1 MDKTLSGGE
10 RKRVELASILAMQ
23 PRVVLMDEPDSGI
36 DVEAL
41 TRIFDALADFKE
53 QGATV
58 IMITHSQEVLK
69 HAEHAFLLC
78 DGRIIDKGAVG
89 RIDDYFGDNCMNCG
103 HTNVPTRNEMAVV
116 SECSSPTREQ
126 VETARELLASL
137 GDLGGHIKGDD
148 IAHLEV
154 HGNEVVGAHL
164 VPGLQ
169 VDVDELDDGIEAWIH
184 LDKGARIA
192 KPVHM
197 CFGMLPTEGLQRIV
211 MHVEAEEDSFASVQ
225 AHCTFPN
232 AVDIT
237 HKMDADVVIG
247 PGATYEYFERHLHG
261 AEGGVI
267 VVPKT
272 RVHVKEGGRFKTE
285 FELIKGMAGV
295 IDFDY
300 EVDCDAFSTLDM
312 IARIIG
318 RGHDRIRINETGRL
332 NGEGATAVLQSH
344 LALRDDAFAEIY
356 NTLTANAAHARGHVD
371 CKEVVQGNAVAKA
384 VPVVEVTHPLA
395 HVTHEA
401 AIGSVDSKQLQTLM
415 SRGLDEDAAT
425 DLIIE
430 GLLG

>member
-1 MDKTLSGGE
+1 M
-10 RKRVELASILAMQ
+10 
-23 PRVVLMDEPDSGI
+23 
-36 DVEAL
+36 
-41 TRIFDALADFKE
+41 
-53 QGATV
+53 
-58 IMITHSQEVLK
+58 
-69 HAEHAFLLC
+69 
-78 DGRIIDKGAVG
+78 
-89 RIDDYFGDNCMNCG
+89 
-103 HTNVPTRNEMAVV
+103 
-116 SECSSPTREQ
+116 SSPTREQ

-137 GDLGGHIKGDD
+137 GDLGGHVKGDD

-247 PGATYEYFERHLHG
+247 PGATYQYFERHLHG

-272 RVHVKEGGRFKTE
+272 RVHIEEGGRFKT
-285 FELIKGMAGV
+285 
-295 IDFDY
+295 
-300 EVDCDAFSTLDM
+300 S
-312 IARIIG
+312 
-318 RGHDRIRINETGRL
+318 
-332 NGEGATAVLQSH
+332 S
-344 LALRDDAFAEIY
+344 
-356 NTLTANAAHARGHVD
+356 
-371 CKEVVQGNAVAKA
+371 
-384 VPVVEVTHPLA
+384 
-395 HVTHEA
+395 
-401 AIGSVDSKQLQTLM
+401 S
-415 SRGLDEDAAT
+415 
-425 DLIIE
+425 
-430 GLLG
+430 

>member
-1 MDKTLSGGE
+1 
-10 RKRVELASILAMQ
+10 V
-23 PRVVLMDEPDSGI
+23 
-36 DVEAL
+36 
-41 TRIFDALADFKE
+41 
-53 QGATV
+53 
-58 IMITHSQEVLK
+58 
-69 HAEHAFLLC
+69 
-78 DGRIIDKGAVG
+78 
-89 RIDDYFGDNCMNCG
+89 
-103 HTNVPTRNEMAVV
+103 
-116 SECSSPTREQ
+116 SSPTREQ

-137 GDLGGHIKGDD
+137 GDFGGHVKGDD

-184 LDKGARIA
+184 VDKGARLA

-261 AEGGVI
+261 AEGGVV

-300 EVDCDAFSTLDM
+300 EVDCDAFSKLDM

-318 RGHDRIRINETGRL
+318 RGKDRIRINETGHL

-344 LALRDDAFAEIY
+344 LALRDDAYAEIY
-356 NTLTANAAHARGHVD
+356 NTLTANAPHARGHVD

-425 DLIIE
+425 DLIID

>member
-1 MDKTLSGGE
+1 MST
-10 RKRVELASILAMQ
+10 
-23 PRVVLMDEPDSGI
+23 
-36 DVEAL
+36 
-41 TRIFDALADFKE
+41 
-53 QGATV
+53 
-58 IMITHSQEVLK
+58 
-69 HAEHAFLLC
+69 
-78 DGRIIDKGAVG
+78 
-89 RIDDYFGDNCMNCG
+89 
-103 HTNVPTRNEMAVV
+103 PTQA
-116 SECSSPTREQ
+116 Q
-126 VETARELLASL
+126 VATARDLLASL

-154 HGNEVVGAHL
+154 HGNEVVGSHL
-164 VPGLQ
+164 VPGLSI
-169 VDVDELDDGIEAWIH
+169 DVDELDDGIEAWIH
-184 LDKGARIA
+184 VGKGVRID

-211 MHVEAEEDSFASVQ
+211 MHVEADEDSFASVQ

-232 AVDIT
+232 AIDIT
-237 HKMDADVVIG
+237 HKMDAEVKIA

-267 VVPKT
+267 VVPRTK
-272 RVHVKEGGRFKTE
+272 VHVGEGGRFKTE

-312 IARIIG
+312 ITRIIG
-318 RGHDRIRINETGRL
+318 RGHDRVRINEVGHL
-332 NGEGATAVLQSH
+332 NGEGAKAVLQSH
-344 LALRDDAFAEIY
+344 LALRDDASAEIY
-356 NTLTANAAHARGHVD
+356 NTLTASAPHARGHVD
-371 CKEVVQGNAVAKA
+371 CKEIVQGRATAKA
-384 VPVVEVTHPLA
+384 VPVVEVNHPLA

-430 GLLG
+430 GLLS

>member
-1 MDKTLSGGE
+1 
-10 RKRVELASILAMQ
+10 
-23 PRVVLMDEPDSGI
+23 
-36 DVEAL
+36 
-41 TRIFDALADFKE
+41 
-53 QGATV
+53 
-58 IMITHSQEVLK
+58 
-69 HAEHAFLLC
+69 
-78 DGRIIDKGAVG
+78 
-89 RIDDYFGDNCMNCG
+89 
-103 HTNVPTRNEMAVV
+103 
-116 SECSSPTREQ
+116 
-126 VETARELLASL
+126 
-137 GDLGGHIKGDD
+137 
-148 IAHLEV
+148 
-154 HGNEVVGAHL
+154 
-164 VPGLQ
+164 
-169 VDVDELDDGIEAWIH
+169 
-184 LDKGARIA
+184 
-192 KPVHM
+192 
-197 CFGMLPTEGLQRIV
+197 MLPTEGLQRIV

-247 PGATYEYFERHLHG
+247 SGATYEYFERHLHG
-261 AEGGVI
+261 AEGGVT

-272 RVHVKEGGRFKTE
+272 KVRVKEGARFKTE

-318 RGHDRIRINETGRL
+318 RGHDRIRISETGHL
-332 NGEGATAVLQSH
+332 NGEGAKAVLQSH
-344 LALRDDAFAEIY
+344 LALRDSAFAEIY
-356 NTLTANAAHARGHVD
+356 NTLTASAPHARGHVD
-371 CKEVVQGNAVAKA
+371 CKEIVQGNAVAKA

-415 SRGLDEDAAT
+415 SRGLDEDGAT

>member
-1 MDKTLSGGE
+1 MS
-10 RKRVELASILAMQ
+10 A
-23 PRVVLMDEPDSGI
+23 
-36 DVEAL
+36 
-41 TRIFDALADFKE
+41 
-53 QGATV
+53 
-58 IMITHSQEVLK
+58 
-69 HAEHAFLLC
+69 
-78 DGRIIDKGAVG
+78 
-89 RIDDYFGDNCMNCG
+89 
-103 HTNVPTRNEMAVV
+103 
-116 SECSSPTREQ
+116 PTREQ

-137 GDLGGHIKGDD
+137 GDFGGHIKGDD

-154 HGNEVVGAHL
+154 HGNEVVGSHL

-169 VDVDELDDGIEAWIH
+169 VDVDQLDDGIEAWIH

-232 AVDIT
+232 AVAIT

-261 AEGGVI
+261 PEGGVI

-318 RGHDRIRINETGRL
+318 RGHDRIRINETGHL
-332 NGEGATAVLQSH
+332 NGEGARAVLQSH
-344 LALRDDAFAEIY
+344 LALRDHAFAEIY
-356 NTLTANAAHARGHVD
+356 NTLTASAAARPRPRRLQGDRAGQRRGQGRAGGRGEPPAGARHARGRHRQRRQQATADPDEPRARRGRGHRPDHRGPAGLTVIWA
-371 CKEVVQGNAVAKA
+371 QPRRPA
-384 VPVVEVTHPLA
+384 PVVTRRSPPASALRR
-395 HVTHEA
+395 T
-401 AIGSVDSKQLQTLM
+401 
-415 SRGLDEDAAT
+415 R
-425 DLIIE
+425 
-430 GLLG
+430 